1 MIFEYTRTNI
11 TFVGSVVLMPGMN
24 EVTAAAIKRFTKT
37 EKMAWDRYLEEGDL
51 REVKSK
57 SNVTVKMVKQ
67 TSDLEV
73 LKKWETDAAI
83 KGPVKGAIRKQIAEI
98 ESVVDE
104 IQAKQAEEV
113 L

>member
-11 TFVGSVVLMPGMN
+11 TFVGAVVLMPGMN
-24 EVTAAAIKRFTKT
+24 EVTAASIKKFTKT
-37 EKMAWDRYLEEGDL
+37 QKMAWDRYLEEGDL

-57 SNVTVKMVKQ
+57 SSVTVKMVKQ
-67 TSDLEV
+67 TSDLEI

-83 KGPVKGAIRKQIAEI
+83 KGHVKGAIRKQIAEI

>member
-1 MIFEYTRTNI
+1 MIFEYARTNI
-11 TFVGSVVLMPGMN
+11 TFVGEVTLMPGMN

-51 REVKSK
+51 REIKSK

>member
-1 MIFEYTRTNI
+1 MIFEYARTNI
-11 TFVGSVVLMPGMN
+11 TFVGEVTLMPGMN

-51 REVKSK
+51 RQIKSK